1 MKTIIDKITGKVL
14 FATADDKYEVL
25 ANEMAVN
32 EILIDNFVKPYFNL
46 KTKMNNT
53 INDITISTNNN
64 DLFIKPKIQKQ
75 VSFENN
81 DTDNSLIPSIDD
93 ISI

>member
-25 ANEMAVN
+25 NNEIAVD

-46 KTKMNNT
+46 KTKTFYEGATQDELLESSIEIETTKEDLIKTVQSLEEQLNEVKQQLNN
-53 INDITISTNNN
+53 
-64 DLFIKPKIQKQ
+64 L
-75 VSFENN
+75 
-81 DTDNSLIPSIDD
+81 
-93 ISI
+93 